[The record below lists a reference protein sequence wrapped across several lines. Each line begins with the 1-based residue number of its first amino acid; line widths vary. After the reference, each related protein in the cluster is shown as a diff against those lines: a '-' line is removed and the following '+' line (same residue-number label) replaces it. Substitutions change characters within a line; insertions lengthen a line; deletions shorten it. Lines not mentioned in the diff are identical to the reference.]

1 MNTQRSLSLLAL
13 LLLTYLAGSRPAFA
27 QWAVF
32 DGANL
37 QENIAKYALAA
48 QQRMTQLAQ
57 FENQVM
63 REEMMYQNMLQ
74 NALALKSDLHQPLYL
89 VANALTSPM
98 LQGTAAGDVGQTLVD
113 GIELTNQTQMDLQSS
128 RDAIGQALAE
138 AESGGNSDT
147 SQLHAANQ
155 LAAVQ
160 AEIAMAQAQQQA
172 ARLDELQAADQER
185 QQYKSNAAQEARATQ
200 YLSVQSGKQ
209 ATDAGETICS
219 GQVNDKYCKG
229 TSINRSSR
237 ML

>member
-1 MNTQRSLSLLAL
+1 MRTFKLFVVAVLMQTVLFVPR
-13 LLLTYLAGSRPAFA
+13 AFA

-63 REEMMYQNMLQ
+63 REEMMYRNMMQ
-74 NALALKSDLHQPLYL
+74 NALAVKDDLHQPLYL
-89 VANALTSPM
+89 VANALTNPM

-113 GIELTNQTQMDLQSS
+113 GIELTQQTQMDLQTS

-138 AESGGNSDT
+138 AESGGNSQT
-147 SQLHAANQ
+147 AQLHAANQ

-185 QQYKSNAAQEARATQ
+185 QQYKNNAATMARTTQ
-200 YLSVQSGKQ
+200 YLKVTSGAQS
-209 ATDAGETICS
+209 TDSGESFCA
-219 GQVNDKYCKG
+219 GQVSDKYCTKAP
-229 TSINRSSR
+229 IPW
-237 ML
+237 

>member
-1 MNTQRSLSLLAL
+1 MTTITRSTAFAMAL
-13 LLLTYLAGSRPAFA
+13 LLGGLACQPAFA

-63 REEMMYQNMLQ
+63 REEMMYQNMMQ
-74 NALALKSDLHQPLYL
+74 NALALKNDLHQPLYL
-89 VANALTSPM
+89 VANALTNPM
-98 LQGTAAGDVGQTLVD
+98 LKNTAAGDVGGALVD
-113 GIELTNQTQMDLQSS
+113 GIELTNQTQMDLQTS

-138 AESGGNSDT
+138 AESGGNSNT
-147 SQLHAANQ
+147 AQLHAANQ

-160 AEIAMAQAQQQA
+160 AEIAMANAQEQA
-172 ARLDELQAADQER
+172 ARLDELQAAEQAR
-185 QQYKSNAAQEARATQ
+185 QQYQSNAAQEARTTQ

-209 ATDAGETICS
+209 STDAGESFCT
-219 GQVNDKYCKG
+219 GQVRDKYCGKAP
-229 TSINRSSR
+229 IPW
-237 ML
+237 

>member
-13 LLLTYLAGSRPAFA
+13 LLLTLLAGSQPAFA

-63 REEMMYQNMLQ
+63 REEMMYQNMMQ
-74 NALALKSDLHQPLYL
+74 NALALKNDLHQPLYL
-89 VANALTSPM
+89 VANALTNPM
-98 LQGTAAGDVGQTLVD
+98 LQNTAAGDVGGALAD
-113 GIELTNQTQMDLQSS
+113 GIELSHQTQMDLQSS

-138 AESGGNSDT
+138 AESGGNSNT
-147 SQLHAANQ
+147 AQLHAGNQ
-155 LAAVQ
+155 LSAVQ

-172 ARLDELQAADQER
+172 ARLDELQAAEQAR
-185 QQYKSNAAQEARATQ
+185 QQYQNNAAQEARATQ
-200 YLSVQSGKQ
+200 YLAVQAGTQSTDSGESFC
-209 ATDAGETICS
+209 T
-219 GQVNDKYCKG
+219 GQVNDKYCTKAP
-229 TSINRSSR
+229 IPW
-237 ML
+237 

>member
-1 MNTQRSLSLLAL
+1 MNTRSLSLLAL

-57 FENQVM
+57 FETQVM
-63 REEMMYQNMLQ
+63 REEMMYQNMMQ
-74 NALALKSDLHQPLYL
+74 NALALKNDLHQPLYL
-89 VANALTSPM
+89 VANALTNPM
-98 LQGTAAGDVGQTLVD
+98 LKNTAAGDIGGALVD
-113 GIELTNQTQMDLQSS
+113 GIELTNQTQMNLQTS

-138 AESGGNSDT
+138 AESGGNSNT
-147 SQLHAANQ
+147 AQLHAGNQ

-172 ARLDELQAADQER
+172 ARLDELQAAEQER
-185 QQYKSNAAQEARATQ
+185 QNYKDHAAAEARATQ
-200 YLSVQSGKQ
+200 YLSVR
-209 ATDAGETICS
+209 S
-219 GQVNDKYCKG
+219 GQQSTDSGESFCTGQVSDKYCNQAP
-229 TSINRSSR
+229 IPW
-237 ML
+237 